1 MASFIRKA
9 RFVIGIGAA
18 LLAASAAT
26 SPVRATSVELA
37 TKLTATKP
45 SAGRHGRWPKP
56 MHASSA
62 VPRYYGRPLDYA
74 PAYAPGPFV
83 LFTPFYE

>member
-9 RFVIGIGAA
+9 WLVIGIGAA
-18 LLAASAAT
+18 LLANSAAT
-26 SPVRATSVELA
+26 SPAGATSVELA
-37 TKLTATKP
+37 TKSTATKP
-45 SAGRHGRWPKP
+45 SAGRHGRWRKP
-56 MHASSA
+56 AQA
-62 VPRYYGRPLDYA
+62 VPRYCGRPLDYA